1 MGIRLYEE
9 PKLKDPVLIASWP
22 GIGNIGIIAV
32 NYLRQMVKARELGE
46 IEPWDFF
53 DPRRVLIE
61 GGLLKELE
69 FPSSKFYFQRTKNR
83 DLIFFVGEQQPTETG
98 TPYPGGRK
106 VLEIANR
113 VLDVALRFG
122 CRRVYVSGAAL
133 APIHHTARPKVW
145 AVPNSE
151 SLVSEVRS
159 YENTVLMSDVEGRGG
174 QGSITGLNGLLLGV
188 AKKRGLE
195 AVCVLGEIPFYLQGL
210 AMVYPKAS
218 KSVLE
223 VLTKILEV
231 EIDFSTLDKM
241 VAQVEQGIGNLEEQ
255 FYQQT
260 PPEVA
265 ERIRTWLESFKHK
278 PAESR
283 PITEEDQK
291 WLKEHI
297 DELFKRGGEED
308 DRPL

>member
-9 PKLKDPVLIASWP
+9 PKVENPVLIASWP

-32 NYLRQMVKARELGE
+32 NYLRQMVKAREFGE

-53 DPRRVLIE
+53 EPRRVLIE

-69 FPSSKFYFQRTKNR
+69 FPSSKFYFQRTVNR
-83 DLIFFVGEQQPTETG
+83 DLIFFVGEQQPTESG

-106 VLEIANR
+106 VLEIANL
-113 VLDVALRFG
+113 VLDVALKFG

-133 APIHHTARPKVW
+133 APIHHMARPRVW

-151 SLVSEVRS
+151 SLVSEVKS

-223 VLTKILEV
+223 VLTKVLEIG
-231 EIDFSTLDKM
+231 IDFSVLDKM
-241 VAQVEQGIGNLEEQ
+241 VAQVEQGIGHLEAQ
-255 FYQQT
+255 FYEQA

-265 ERIRTWLESFKHK
+265 ERIKTWLESFKHK

>member
-9 PKLKDPVLIASWP
+9 PKLKNPVLIASWP

-32 NYLRQMVKARELGE
+32 NYLRQMVNAREFGE

-69 FPSSKFYFQRTKNR
+69 FPSSKFYFQRTQNR

-106 VLEIANR
+106 VLEIANL
-113 VLDVALRFG
+113 VLDVALKFG

-133 APIHHTARPKVW
+133 APIHHTARPRVW

-151 SLVSEVRS
+151 SLVSEVRG
-159 YENTVLMSDVEGRGG
+159 YENTILMSDVEGRGG
-174 QGSITGLNGLLLGV
+174 QGNITGLNGLLLGV
-188 AKKRGLE
+188 ARKRGLE
-195 AVCVLGEIPFYLQGL
+195 AVCMLGEIPFYLQGL
-210 AMVYPKAS
+210 SMVYPEAS

-223 VLTKILEV
+223 VLSKILGI
-231 EIDFSTLDKM
+231 EIDFSVLDKM
-241 VAQVEQGIGNLEEQ
+241 VAQVDQGIGRLEAQ
-255 FYQQT
+255 FYEQA
-260 PPEVA
+260 PPEMA
-265 ERIRTWLESFKHK
+265 ERIRNWLESFKYK
-278 PAESR
+278 PTESR
-283 PITEEDQK
+283 LITEEDQK
-291 WLKEHI
+291 WIKEHI
-297 DELFKRGGEED
+297 DELFKRGGEEG